1 MFTISA
7 NFLWHLFLYE
17 VTVFGD
23 VHNIWI
29 CSETIMSFFSIL
41 LENCFRQKSENYNV
55 GSSAAFQSYS
65 MIADY
70 EAHLYL
76 QIVIVR
82 SVISPLAAS
91 ERREGSQKIRKSGWI
106 FQFVLLDVL
115 RLLTC
120 IVIQTVP
127 YDTLKDTTRP
137 FSPTFSDLFFRENS
151 QRSLYNILELFP
163 AKM

>member
-1 MFTISA
+1 MFIAFRLVTMMRHHDMYYAMGGGSPSRPCSSA
-7 NFLWHLFLYE
+7 NGPY
-17 VTVFGD
+17 
-23 VHNIWI
+23 
-29 CSETIMSFFSIL
+29 SETIMSFFSIL

-82 SVISPLAAS
+82 SVISPPSCCIAS

-137 FSPTFSDLFFRENS
+137 FSPTFSDLFFFRENS
-151 QRSLYNILELFP
+151 
-163 AKM
+163 